1 MIGIVNDD
9 NKVED
14 MKDFPVE
21 QEQTFS
27 AQQLQNALGQLA
39 VKTGSLVD
47 AIGVIEVNVKR
58 HETEIR
64 TLGEQQK
71 TTDQKIDDLTLY
83 IKETEYI
90 EPFEAREFHNAI
102 KSRVGDLLNGIN
114 RIEDKYLW
122 RCMMC
127 KCWNDCKKYSMMAGN
142 AGVYTKKRHYKEVL
156 NYIGGWEPE
165 GYGGLTG
172 YINHLDIHKG
182 V

>member
-1 MIGIVNDD
+1 MIGIVNDGD
-9 NKVED
+9 KKEY
-14 MKDFPVE
+14 PVE

-39 VKTGSLVD
+39 VKTGSIVD
-47 AIGVIEVNVKR
+47 AIGVIEVNVKG
-58 HETEIR
+58 HETAIR

-71 TTDQKIDDLTLY
+71 ATDQKIDDLTNY

-90 EPFEAREFHNAI
+90 EPFEVRELHNAI
-102 KSRVGDLLNGIN
+102 KSRVADLLGSIN

-122 RCMMC
+122 ACMMR
-127 KCWNDCKKYSMMAGN
+127 KCWGDCKKYSMMAGN
-142 AGVYTKKRHYKEVL
+142 AGVYTKRRHYNEVL

-172 YINHLDIHKG
+172 YINHLDLQKG
-182 V
+182 A